1 MKEKTQALFQA
12 DFVKGG
18 GKSSFIRKSGS
29 DEARR
34 VSENVDDQQYRIH
47 VDSLICGEVNA

>member
-18 GKSSFIRKSGS
+18 GKSSFVRKSGS